1 MRKVLEN
8 RSASD
13 EERMKSLEAQLKEAT
28 ALAEENDRKCDE
40 VKKHFYC
47 FPHYFVLHGFLFYIF
62 FACICMYACLKIIRY
77 FMMIISTNHDPCTLK
92 TNSKPLTC
100 HQSLTYDQLVLTI
113 NLLFYARIVCILLT
127 YCCTCALHFET

>member
-40 VKKHFYC
+40 VKKTF
-47 FPHYFVLHGFLFYIF
+47 
-62 FACICMYACLKIIRY
+62 
-77 FMMIISTNHDPCTLK
+77 
-92 TNSKPLTC
+92 
-100 HQSLTYDQLVLTI
+100 
-113 NLLFYARIVCILLT
+113 LLFSALFCFAWLSFFFIYFLLVFVCMH
-127 YCCTCALHFET
+127 A